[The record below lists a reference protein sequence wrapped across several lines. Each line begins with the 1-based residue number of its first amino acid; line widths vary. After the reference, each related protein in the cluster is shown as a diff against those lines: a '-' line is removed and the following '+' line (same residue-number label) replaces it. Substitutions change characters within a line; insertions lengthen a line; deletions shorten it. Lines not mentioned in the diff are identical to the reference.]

1 MESVAS
7 VEKGA
12 ARRTAAPENFG
23 LELYILARG
32 TRADTLIF
40 HSNASIAAAEG
51 GVKARLAQ
59 RVLFMQTGLLRRV
72 CRATP
77 RHARAAGPINF
88 VIMLLLLLLT

>member
-40 HSNASIAAAEG
+40 HSAASISGPSG
-51 GVKARLAQ
+51 GVKDGLGAQ
-59 RVLFMQTGLLRRV
+59 FPGFAW
-72 CRATP
+72 RAGIG
-77 RHARAAGPINF
+77 RE
-88 VIMLLLLLLT
+88 